1 MDFKEAKEFIET
13 IYSEIEG
20 GIPYQPDAET
30 ETAIKEIFKMAF
42 KTDVRDCNCPN
53 RWSDAVIKL
62 ALFFRN
68 NEKFSVCNYRLRA
81 GMVFVFDAVAYT
93 NANLTDEIV
102 ERIRTERPDEFKY
115 VDKVEPK
122 NVSIPKKRRN
132 KSNKTKKEENNSN
145 DSIAETDKQQ

>member
-13 IYSEIEG
+13 IYAEIEG
-20 GIPYQPDAET
+20 GIPYQPDTET
-30 ETAIKEIFKMAF
+30 ENAIKEIFKMAF

-93 NANLTDEIV
+93 NANLTDDIV
-102 ERIRTERPDEFKY
+102 ERIRTERPEEFKY

-122 NVSIPKKRRN
+122 NVSIPKKRRK

-145 DSIAETDKQQ
+145 DSIAETDKQ

>member
-145 DSIAETDKQQ
+145 DSIAETDKQ

>member
-13 IYSEIEG
+13 IYAEIEG

-122 NVSIPKKRRN
+122 NVAIPKKRRN

-145 DSIAETDKQQ
+145 DSIAETDKQ

>member
-1 MDFKEAKEFIET
+1 
-13 IYSEIEG
+13 
-20 GIPYQPDAET
+20 
-30 ETAIKEIFKMAF
+30 MAF

-62 ALFFRN
+62 ALFFRS

-145 DSIAETDKQQ
+145 DSIAETDKQ

>member
-1 MDFKEAKEFIET
+1 MDFKEAKEFIDT
-13 IYSEIEG
+13 IYAEIEG
-20 GIPYQPDAET
+20 GIPYNPDTET
-30 ETAIKEIFKMAF
+30 ETAIKEIFKMAL

-145 DSIAETDKQQ
+145 DSIAETDKQ

>member
-30 ETAIKEIFKMAF
+30 ETAIKEIFKMAL
-42 KTDVRDCNCPN
+42 KADVRDCNCPN

-145 DSIAETDKQQ
+145 DSIAETDKQ

>member
-13 IYSEIEG
+13 IYAEIEG
-20 GIPYQPDAET
+20 GIPYQPDIET

-145 DSIAETDKQQ
+145 DSIAETDKQ

>member
-13 IYSEIEG
+13 VYAEIEG
-20 GIPYQPDAET
+20 GIPYQPDTET

-62 ALFFRN
+62 ALFFKN

-122 NVSIPKKRRN
+122 NVSIPKKRKN
-132 KSNKTKKEENNSN
+132 KLNKTKKEENNSN
-145 DSIAETDKQQ
+145 DSIAETDKQ

>member
-13 IYSEIEG
+13 IYTEIEG

-30 ETAIKEIFKMAF
+30 ETAIKEIFKTAL

-145 DSIAETDKQQ
+145 DSIAETEKQ

>member
-13 IYSEIEG
+13 IYAEIEG

-132 KSNKTKKEENNSN
+132 KSKKEENNSN
-145 DSIAETDKQQ
+145 DSIAETDKQ

>member
-1 MDFKEAKEFIET
+1 MDFKEAKEFIDT
-13 IYSEIEG
+13 IYAEIEG
-20 GIPYQPDAET
+20 GIPYQPDTET

-145 DSIAETDKQQ
+145 DSIAETDKQ

>member
-13 IYSEIEG
+13 IYAEIEG

-42 KTDVRDCNCPN
+42 KTDVMDCNCPN

-145 DSIAETDKQQ
+145 DSIAETDKQ

>member
-145 DSIAETDKQQ
+145 DAIAETDKQ

>member
-13 IYSEIEG
+13 IYAEIEG
-20 GIPYQPDAET
+20 GIPYQPDTEI

-62 ALFFRN
+62 AIFFRN

-93 NANLTDEIV
+93 NANLTDDIV

-145 DSIAETDKQQ
+145 DSIAETDKQ

>member
-13 IYSEIEG
+13 IYAEIEG

-42 KTDVRDCNCPN
+42 KADVRDCNCPN

-145 DSIAETDKQQ
+145 DSIAETDKQ

>member
-1 MDFKEAKEFIET
+1 MDFKEAKEFIDT
-13 IYSEIEG
+13 IYAEIEG

-30 ETAIKEIFKMAF
+30 ENAIKEIFKMSF

-145 DSIAETDKQQ
+145 DSIAETDKQ

>member
-13 IYSEIEG
+13 IYAEIEG
-20 GIPYQPDAET
+20 GIPYQPDTET

-62 ALFFRN
+62 TLFFRS

-145 DSIAETDKQQ
+145 DSIAETDKQ

>member
-13 IYSEIEG
+13 IYAEIEG

-42 KTDVRDCNCPN
+42 KADVKDCNCPN

-132 KSNKTKKEENNSN
+132 KLNKTKKEENNSN
-145 DSIAETDKQQ
+145 DSIAETDKQ

>member
-13 IYSEIEG
+13 IYAEIEG

-42 KTDVRDCNCPN
+42 KADVRDCNCPN

-145 DSIAETDKQQ
+145 ESIAETDKQ

>member
-1 MDFKEAKEFIET
+1 MDFKEAKEFIDT
-13 IYSEIEG
+13 IYAEIEG
-20 GIPYQPDAET
+20 GIPYQPDTET

-42 KTDVRDCNCPN
+42 KTDVRDCYCPN

-93 NANLTDEIV
+93 NANLTDDIV

-145 DSIAETDKQQ
+145 DSIAETDKQ

>member
-13 IYSEIEG
+13 IYAEIEG

-42 KTDVRDCNCPN
+42 KADVKDCNCPN

-145 DSIAETDKQQ
+145 DSIAETDKQ

>member
-13 IYSEIEG
+13 IYAEIEG
-20 GIPYQPDAET
+20 GIPYQPDTET

-42 KTDVRDCNCPN
+42 KTSVRDCNCPN

-145 DSIAETDKQQ
+145 DSIAETDKQ

>member
-1 MDFKEAKEFIET
+1 MDFKEAKEFIEI
-13 IYSEIEG
+13 IYAEIEG
-20 GIPYQPDAET
+20 GIPYQPDTET
-30 ETAIKEIFKMAF
+30 ENAIKEIFKMSF

-93 NANLTDEIV
+93 NANLTDDIV
-102 ERIRTERPDEFKY
+102 ERIRTERPEEFKY

-145 DSIAETDKQQ
+145 DSIAETDKQ

>member
-1 MDFKEAKEFIET
+1 MDFKEAKEFIDT
-13 IYSEIEG
+13 IYADIEG
-20 GIPYQPDAET
+20 GIPYQPDIET

-145 DSIAETDKQQ
+145 DSIAETDKQ

>member
-1 MDFKEAKEFIET
+1 MDFKEAKEFIDT
-13 IYSEIEG
+13 IYAEIEG

-42 KTDVRDCNCPN
+42 KADVRDCNCPN

-145 DSIAETDKQQ
+145 DSIAETDKQ

>member
-13 IYSEIEG
+13 IYAEIEG
-20 GIPYQPDAET
+20 GRPYQPDAET

-145 DSIAETDKQQ
+145 DSIAETDKQ

>member
-62 ALFFRN
+62 ALFFKN

-145 DSIAETDKQQ
+145 DSIAETDKQ

>member
-13 IYSEIEG
+13 IYAEIEG

-68 NEKFSVCNYRLRA
+68 NEKL
-81 GMVFVFDAVAYT
+81 VFAIIDLELVWY
-93 NANLTDEIV
+93 LCLM
-102 ERIRTERPDEFKY
+102 
-115 VDKVEPK
+115 
-122 NVSIPKKRRN
+122 
-132 KSNKTKKEENNSN
+132 
-145 DSIAETDKQQ
+145 Q

>member
-13 IYSEIEG
+13 IYTEIEG

-30 ETAIKEIFKMAF
+30 ETAIKEIFKTAL

-145 DSIAETDKQQ
+145 DSIAETDKQ

>member
-13 IYSEIEG
+13 IYAEIEG

-53 RWSDAVIKL
+53 RWSDAVVKL

-145 DSIAETDKQQ
+145 DSIAETDKQ

>member
-1 MDFKEAKEFIET
+1 MDFKEAKEFIDT
-13 IYSEIEG
+13 IYAEIEG
-20 GIPYQPDAET
+20 GIPYQPDIET

-145 DSIAETDKQQ
+145 DSIAETDKQ

>member
-30 ETAIKEIFKMAF
+30 ETAIKEIFKMAY

-145 DSIAETDKQQ
+145 DSIAETDKQ

>member
-13 IYSEIEG
+13 IYAEIEG
-20 GIPYQPDAET
+20 GIPYQPDTEI

-145 DSIAETDKQQ
+145 DSIAETDKQ